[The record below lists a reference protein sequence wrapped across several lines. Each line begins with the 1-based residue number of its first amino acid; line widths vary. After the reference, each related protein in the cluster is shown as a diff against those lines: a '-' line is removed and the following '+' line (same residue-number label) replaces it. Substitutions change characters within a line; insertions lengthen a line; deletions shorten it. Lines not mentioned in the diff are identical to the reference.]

1 MYTHVYTVFG
11 ERREFQA
18 INLKPFIPSSLYIH
32 TNSAVSMH
40 TSEESICTVY
50 THAYVSVINLQDNI
64 LVNMCYFVYGMGV

>member
-1 MYTHVYTVFG
+1 MYTLYLEREESFRHV
-11 ERREFQA
+11 

-64 LVNMCYFVYGMGV
+64 LVNMCYFVYGEGV